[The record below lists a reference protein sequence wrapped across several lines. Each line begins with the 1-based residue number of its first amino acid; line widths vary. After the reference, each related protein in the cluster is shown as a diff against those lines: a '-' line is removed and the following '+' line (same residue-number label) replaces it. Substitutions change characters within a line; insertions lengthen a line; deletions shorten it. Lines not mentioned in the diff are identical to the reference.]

1 MVPALIREITIML
14 DTSLDKLVEAI
25 QKAGDQKYGIQDYYY
40 IGQFPDGSYYGVV
53 SYKVKSRSAAAQ
65 TRTPDYF
72 ESKGLKAIKVMKR
85 GRK

>member
-1 MVPALIREITIML
+1 ML

-53 SYKVKSRSAAAQ
+53 SYKVKSRSSAAQ
-65 TRTPDYF
+65 LRSPEFF
-72 ESKGLKAIKVMKR
+72 EQKGIKAIKVMKR
-85 GRK
+85 KAK